1 MFSITYIYIFYTKK
15 LHLLI
20 PYKSDRQK
28 TDPQKSMQQG
38 C

>member
-1 MFSITYIYIFYTKK
+1 MFSITYIYIFYTEK

-20 PYKSDRQK
+20 PYNRAGRKPTQ
-28 TDPQKSMQQG
+28 QKSMQQG